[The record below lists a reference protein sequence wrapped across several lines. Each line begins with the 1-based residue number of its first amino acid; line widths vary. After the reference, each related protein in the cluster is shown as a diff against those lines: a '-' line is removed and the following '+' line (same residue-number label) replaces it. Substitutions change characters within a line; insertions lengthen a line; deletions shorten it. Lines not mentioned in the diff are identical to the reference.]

1 MITRETREDIDSCI
15 YGFIN
20 VVKFATK
27 NKIPL
32 VPTYFNSD
40 LIENWFCQI
49 RGLHNGFN
57 QNPTLSQIGPCINAN
72 LLTGSVVST
81 KGNTG
86 GTGLKAKG
94 AMPPEG
100 KLCRN

>member
-1 MITRETREDIDSCI
+1 MITRETCKDIDSCI

-20 VVKFATK
+20 VIKVTPSKQ
-27 NKIPL
+27 IPL

-49 RGLHNGFN
+49 RGLQNGFN

-72 LLTGSVVST
+72 LLTGSIVST
-81 KGNTG
+81 KGNTA
-86 GTGLKAKG
+86 GTGLKSKG
-94 AMPPEG
+94 VMPANG